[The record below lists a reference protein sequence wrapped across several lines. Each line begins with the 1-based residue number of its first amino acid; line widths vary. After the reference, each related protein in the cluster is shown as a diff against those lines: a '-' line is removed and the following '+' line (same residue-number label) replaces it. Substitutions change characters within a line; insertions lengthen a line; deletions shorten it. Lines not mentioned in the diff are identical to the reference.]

1 MVDANMAD
9 TRKGK
14 VEKDRW
20 PEISARYAGGESL
33 ASIARDFNCTAPA
46 IRYIVGRQN
55 GAQPVA
61 VSKRRSSTVARGQ
74 LASAQPPVEA
84 RYEFGHGDARGSLRH
99 GLVPDNVR
107 ARVTNDI
114 AQFLVALEDDS
125 AGASTKQVEVM
136 REATDAVLRSVARVL
151 IYLNRAESD
160 YGSAVVGDEAPSR
173 RRP

>member
-1 MVDANMAD
+1 MAD

-55 GAQPVA
+55 GAQP
-61 VSKRRSSTVARGQ
+61 SKRRRPDMVARGQ
-74 LASAQPPVEA
+74 SASAPPPVEP
-84 RYEFGHGDARGSLRH
+84 RYEFGHGDARGGLRH

-125 AGASTKQVEVM
+125 AGASAEQVEVM